1 MSKFTE
7 FLKSVFKRVLSSV
20 RNINLV
26 FLKNIYKDKFIP
38 MLKKI
43 KGFKLN
49 KLKNGLKNVNFK
61 NKKFKIAAL
70 VVALLVVVAVPTS
83 YYYYRQAQDQTVK
96 IATNKAEQYFYKN
109 EYDKALEEYTK
120 LNEKETWPL
129 WDVKIAEIYSVEG
142 KLDKSREI
150 LKKALDK
157 RNSYIEKNGEKKKDF
172 KEKDEYLLN
181 YIVFTNYMNK
191 DFDEALKQGD
201 IALSKYKDYKPLI
214 KTMFSTYMSNN
225 KVDKAKTLIDT
236 YPVNTK
242 SAYDMADYSRMKML
256 VDNWD
261 DGFKYLEK
269 AWNLDKDEYKV
280 YDVLSQIASYNRDM
294 LLEKLIALKEKN
306 KDSVAYAMW
315 LAKVYSMTS
324 ETSDDALKNLDA
336 LKDKDT
342 GKIEVNL
349 IKAAALQNTKNTKEA
364 DQLLDKVI
372 ESNKEDYRVYHT
384 AAWYYLEKGD
394 YKKALEY
401 CNDSILKN
409 KDYPDNYGFLM
420 PEILKKMNKNEEAEP
435 FFRTA
440 LLKEP
445 YNYNILLNIANYYW
459 YTTQDLNKAYE
470 FFYKASLI
478 KPNDSEIVY
487 NMAIIKLKGDKK
499 DECVELLKKAVSLNE
514 SEPKYHRTLGTI
526 YLGQNKNADAIK
538 EIRYAYAADKNDILT
553 LNNAG
558 CFYISINGDL
568 ERGMVNLKAAYTGIL
583 ESTDEYTKKTITD
596 NYEKA
601 KKIYDDYNKENGDTL
616 KVPDFTLFY

>member
-7 FLKSVFKRVLSSV
+7 S
-20 RNINLV
+20 
-26 FLKNIYKDKFIP
+26 LKNIFDNVLAGLRKLDLSFIKKFYKNKLVP
-38 MLKKI
+38 MLSSIRKI
-43 KGFKLN
+43 D
-49 KLKNGLKNVNFK
+49 LKNLNFK
-61 NKKFKIAAL
+61 DRKVKIAAIII
-70 VVALLVVVAVPTS
+70 AAVVVIAVPTT
-83 YYYYRQAQDQTVK
+83 YYFYRQAQDQTVK

-109 EYDKALEEYTK
+109 EYDKAIEEYNK

-142 KLDKSREI
+142 NVEKSREL
-150 LKKALDK
+150 LKNSLDK
-157 RNSYIEKNGEKKKDF
+157 RTKYIEKNGEKKKDF

-181 YIVFTNYMNK
+181 YIVFTDFMNK
-191 DFDEALKQGD
+191 DFDEALKQGEL
-201 IALSKYKDYKPLI
+201 ALSKYKDYKPLI

-225 KVDKAKTLIDT
+225 KVDKANALVDT
-236 YPVNTK
+236 YPVDEK
-242 SAYDMADYSRMKML
+242 SAYDMADYSRMKIL
-256 VDNWD
+256 VDKWD

-280 YDVLSQIASYNRDM
+280 YDVLAQISSYNRDA
-294 LLEKLIALKEKN
+294 LLEKLLALKEKN
-306 KDSVAYAMW
+306 NDNVAYNMW
-315 LAKVYSMTS
+315 LAKVYSMTN
-324 ETSDDALKNLDA
+324 ETADDSIKYLDS

-342 GKIEVNL
+342 GKIVVKL
-349 IKAAALQNTKNTKEA
+349 IRASALQNTNKTKEA
-364 DQLLDKVI
+364 DELLDKVI

-384 AAWYYLEKGD
+384 AAWYYLDKGD

-401 CNDSILKN
+401 CNNSILKN

-420 PEILKKMNKNEEAEP
+420 PEILKKMNKNKEAEP

-459 YTTQDLNKAYE
+459 YTEQDLNKAYE

-487 NMAIIKLKGDKK
+487 NMAIIKLKQDKK
-499 DECVELLKKAVSLNE
+499 DDCVELLKKSIALNE

-526 YLGQNKNADAIK
+526 YLGDNKNSDAIK
-538 EIRYAYAADKNDILT
+538 EIRFAYAADKNDILT

-583 ESTDEYTKKTITD
+583 QSTDEYTKKTITE

-601 KKIYDDYNKENGDTL
+601 KKVYDAYNKEDGSSI

>member
-7 FLKSVFKRVLSSV
+7 S
-20 RNINLV
+20 
-26 FLKNIYKDKFIP
+26 LKNIFDNVLASLRKLDLSLIKKFYKNKLVP
-38 MLKKI
+38 MLSSIRKI
-43 KGFKLN
+43 D
-49 KLKNGLKNVNFK
+49 LKNLNFK
-61 NKKFKIAAL
+61 DRKVKIAGIIIAAI
-70 VVALLVVVAVPTS
+70 VVIATPTS
-83 YYYYRQAQDQTVK
+83 YYFYRQAQDQTVK

-109 EYDKALEEYTK
+109 EYGKAIEEYNK

-129 WDVKIAEIYSVEG
+129 WDVKIAEIYSVQGNVE
-142 KLDKSREI
+142 KSRE
-150 LKKALDK
+150 LLQSSLDK
-157 RNSYIEKNGEKKKDF
+157 RNKYIEKNGEKKKDF

-181 YIVFTNYMNK
+181 YIVFTDFMNK
-191 DFDEALKQGD
+191 DFDEALKQGEL
-201 IALSKYKDYKPLI
+201 ALTKYKDYKPLI

-236 YPVNTK
+236 YPVDEK
-242 SAYDMADYSRMKML
+242 SAYDMADYSRMKIL
-256 VDNWD
+256 VDKWD
-261 DGFKYLEK
+261 DGLKYLEK
-269 AWNLDKDEYKV
+269 AWTLDKDEYKV
-280 YDVLSQIASYNRDM
+280 YDVLAQISSYNRDA
-294 LLEKLIALKEKN
+294 LLEKLIALKEKDKEN
-306 KDSVAYAMW
+306 VAYNMW
-315 LAKVYSMTS
+315 LAKVYSMTN
-324 ETSDDALKNLDA
+324 ETADDSIKYLDS

-342 GKIEVNL
+342 GKIVVEL
-349 IKAAALQNTKNTKEA
+349 IRASALQNTNKTKEA
-364 DQLLDKVI
+364 DELLDKVI
-372 ESNKEDYRVYHT
+372 DSNKEDYRVYHT
-384 AAWYYLEKGD
+384 AGWYYLDKGD

-401 CNDSILKN
+401 CNNSILKN

-420 PEILKKMNKNEEAEP
+420 PEILKKMNKNKEAEP

-459 YTTQDLNKAYE
+459 YTEQDLNKAYE

-487 NMAIIKLKGDKK
+487 NMAIIKLKQDKK
-499 DECVELLKKAVSLNE
+499 DECVELLKKSISLNE

-526 YLGQNKNADAIK
+526 YLGDNKNADAIK
-538 EIRYAYAADKNDILT
+538 EIRFAYAADKNDILT

-583 ESTDEYTKKTITD
+583 ESTDEYTKKTITE

-601 KKIYDDYNKENGDTL
+601 KKVYDDYNKEDGSSI

>member
-7 FLKSVFKRVLSSV
+7 S
-20 RNINLV
+20 
-26 FLKNIYKDKFIP
+26 LKNIFDNVLTGLRKLDLSFIKKFYKNKLIP
-38 MLKKI
+38 MLSSIRKI
-43 KGFKLN
+43 D
-49 KLKNGLKNVNFK
+49 LKNLNFK
-61 NKKFKIAAL
+61 DRKVKIAAIIIAAI
-70 VVALLVVVAVPTS
+70 VVIAAPTS
-83 YYYYRQAQDQTVK
+83 YYFYRQAQDQTVK

-109 EYDKALEEYTK
+109 EYGKAIEEYNK

-129 WDVKIAEIYSVEG
+129 WDVKIAEIYSVQGNIE
-142 KLDKSREI
+142 KSREV
-150 LKKALDK
+150 LQSSLDK
-157 RNSYIEKNGEKKKDF
+157 RKRYIEKNGEKKKDF
-172 KEKDEYLLN
+172 KEKDEALLN
-181 YIVFTNYMNK
+181 YIVFTDFMNK
-191 DFDEALKQGD
+191 DFDEALKQGEL
-201 IALSKYKDYKPLI
+201 ALSKYKDYKPLI

-236 YPVNTK
+236 YPVDEK
-242 SAYDMADYSRMKML
+242 SAYDMADYSRMKIL
-256 VDNWD
+256 VDKWD

-280 YDVLSQIASYNRDM
+280 YDVLAQISSYNRDT

-306 KDSVAYAMW
+306 KDNVAYNMW
-315 LAKVYSMTS
+315 LAKVYSMTN
-324 ETSDDALKNLDA
+324 ETAEDAIKSLDSM
-336 LKDKDT
+336 KDKDT
-342 GKIEVNL
+342 GKIVVNL
-349 IKAAALQNTKNTKEA
+349 IRASALQDTNKTKEA
-364 DQLLDKVI
+364 DELLDKVI
-372 ESNKEDYRVYHT
+372 DSNKEDYRVYHT
-384 AAWYYLEKGD
+384 AGWYYLDKGD

-401 CNDSILKN
+401 CNNSILKN

-420 PEILKKMNKNEEAEP
+420 PEILKKMNKNKEAEP

-459 YTTQDLNKAYE
+459 YTEQDLSKAYE

-487 NMAIIKLKGDKK
+487 NMAIIKLKQDKK
-499 DECVELLKKAVSLNE
+499 DDCVELLRKAITLNE

-526 YLGQNKNADAIK
+526 YLGDNKNTDAIK
-538 EIRYAYAADKNDILT
+538 EIRFAYAADKNDILT

-583 ESTDEYTKKTITD
+583 ESTDEYTKKTITE

-601 KKIYDDYNKENGDTL
+601 KKVYDDYNKEDGSSI